1 MVVSAAERLR
11 QAIGAVSQ
19 LTCARPCAS
28 QHPCRIL
35 LGYPKLDEGE
45 KEEMDAAQ
53 VTQAGAGEAMEV
65 QQEAGEAK
73 ATRQGARGAATTHIR
88 ARITHVGSE
97 YRKAVTSGTCELCI
111 TDWSARIRDISFE
124 LTDVNTGATWQTTTP
139 TLHVG
144 RWNDIWEVRVN
155 PFHLSKALAHVTLVV
170 DTDRLNDEGGRA
182 LIAIGILEAVE
193 ACGRASEMVERL
205 DGAYICDNDWDE
217 EQFILEP

>member
-1 MVVSAAERLR
+1 MN
-11 QAIGAVSQ
+11 
-19 LTCARPCAS
+19 
-28 QHPCRIL
+28 
-35 LGYPKLDEGE
+35 
-45 KEEMDAAQ
+45 AAQ
-53 VTQAGAGEAMEV
+53 VMQLSAGEVMEMR
-65 QQEAGEAK
+65 QEAGEAM
-73 ATRQGARGAATTHIR
+73 ATRQGVRGAAKTRIR

-124 LTDVNTGATWQTTTP
+124 LADVNTGATWQTTTP

-182 LIAIGILEAVE
+182 LIALGVLEAVE
-193 ACGRASEMVERL
+193 ACTRASEMIERL
-205 DGAYICDNDWDE
+205 DGAYIHDNDWDE